1 MLQIKS
7 TNLQGKTFTL
17 SPPKLNPFT
26 TLYKC
31 MQYAGGG
38 GGGGGGGG
46 KYGYFDVIM
55 VLHIISYKIINCR
68 DLHQYFSCL
77 LATFGTMSEIM
88 FSSDSISNFFQQLK
102 IHKCLLSFTTALI
115 WNGWEIIVFRNVRMT
130 GISSFTI
137 SDSN

>member
-1 MLQIKS
+1 MLQIKP
-7 TNLQGKTFTL
+7 TNLQGKTSTL
-17 SPPKLNPFT
+17 SPPKLNPST

-31 MQYAGGG
+31 MQYAVGGG
-38 GGGGGGGG
+38 GGE
-46 KYGYFDVIM
+46 YGYFDVIM

-77 LATFGTMSEIM
+77 FATLSEIM
-88 FSSDSISNFFQQLK
+88 FFSDSISIFFQQLK

-115 WNGWEIIVFRNVRMT
+115 WNGWEIIVFRNARMT

-137 SDSN
+137 ADSN